1 MLMGIHDLLEWANT
15 PEEREEMIQRF
26 LNRRERINEPI
37 DFSDIPEIKD
47 FSRFKPLRPYV
58 DKMRAHNLK
67 VEQERL
73 KTNS

>member
-73 KTNS
+73 KANS